1 MSDVLDRIMVI
12 SDLDGTL
19 LDLKTYSSTAAGP
32 ALEALK
38 KKGACLVLASSKT
51 RAELE
56 PIRSQLGHDGPFI
69 VENGGA
75 LCVPTGFFRVPL
87 EGAIPQETYEIIPFG
102 TPYAQLRAA
111 LKEMAGTLGI
121 QIHGFGDMTIEEVA
135 ERTGLTYHEA
145 TLAKRREYDE
155 PFVLGNDALIESVCR
170 EAAARGL
177 TCTRGGRFYHLLG
190 PNDKGTACR
199 FLIQCCR
206 RQLAASQGR
215 LYTIGIGDSAND
227 LPMLVAVDQP
237 ILVQY
242 PDGSY
247 DSTMHLP
254 HVIHAPGIGPVGWNA
269 AVLALLKDA

>member
-19 LDLKTYSSTAAGP
+19 LDLETYSSTAAYP

-38 KKGACLVLASSKT
+38 KKGACLVFASSKT

-56 PIRSQLGHDGPFI
+56 PIRNRLGHDGPFI
-69 VENGGA
+69 VENGGG
-75 LCVPTGFFRVPL
+75 LYVPVGFFGVSLDGDVRR
-87 EGAIPQETYEIIPFG
+87 GKYEIIEFG
-102 TPYAQLRAA
+102 TPYATLRAA
-111 LKEMAGTLGI
+111 LKDIAAVLKVE
-121 QIHGFGDMTIEEVA
+121 IHGFGDMTIDEVA
-135 ERTGLTYHEA
+135 ERTGLTHHEA
-145 TLAKRREYDE
+145 TLAKQREYDE
-155 PFVLGNDALIESVCR
+155 PFVLDNDALIESVRR

-177 TCTRGGRFYHLLG
+177 TCAKGGRFHHLLG

-206 RQLAASQGR
+206 RQLATSQGR

-227 LPMLVAVDQP
+227 QPMLAAVDQP
-237 ILVQY
+237 ILVQK

-247 DSTMHLP
+247 DPAVQFP
-254 HVIHAPGIGPVGWNA
+254 HILYAPGIGPAGWNA
-269 AVLALLKDA
+269 AVLHVLKSL

>member
-19 LDLKTYSSTAAGP
+19 LDLETYSSTAADP

-38 KKGACLVLASSKT
+38 KKGACLVFASSKT

-56 PIRSQLGHDGPFI
+56 PIRNRLGHDGPFI

-75 LCVPTGFFRVPL
+75 LCVPVGFFRVPL
-87 EGAIPQETYEIIPFG
+87 EGAICRDGYEIIEFG
-102 TPYAQLRAA
+102 TPYATLRAA
-111 LKEMAGTLGI
+111 LKDTAGLLGI
-121 QIHGFGDMTIEEVA
+121 EMKGFGDMTIEEVA
-135 ERTGLTYHEA
+135 ERTGLTHHEA
-145 TLAKRREYDE
+145 ILAKQREYDE

-170 EAAARGL
+170 EATARGL

-190 PNDKGTACR
+190 PHDKGTACR

-206 RQLAASQGR
+206 RQLAASQGH

-227 LPMLVAVDQP
+227 MPMLAAVDQP
-237 ILVQY
+237 ILVQR

-247 DSTMHLP
+247 DPSVSFP
-254 HVIHAPGIGPVGWNA
+254 HIVHASGIGPVGWNV
-269 AVLALLKDA
+269 AVLTLLKDA